1 MFEIIIYLFESYIQ
15 IEQTIEL
22 NADQIT
28 DELLEEGFPQEEIS
42 KALTWLDKLATLHE
56 DNEQNKASDAQKTSQ
71 RIYSD
76 AEQQLLSTEC
86 QGYLC
91 YLEQAELLN
100 TCNREAVIDCAM
112 SLEIN
117 SLSLHNLKWLVLMVL
132 YNNPES
138 EDEFMQLESMILDYE
153 EGLIH

>member
-28 DELLEEGFPQEEIS
+28 DELLEEGFQQEEIS
-42 KALTWLDKLATLHE
+42 KALIWLDKLATLHE